1 MKSKLLSEG
10 DGTRTYAV
18 VLETGDEVMSCLRRF
33 SEETGLGAAQ
43 LTGIGAFS
51 RAVLGYFDWVSKT
64 YLNNPV
70 DQQVE
75 VASLIGDVAI
85 GPDGKSAPHIHVVLG
100 TRDGGALAG
109 HLVEGRVRPTLE
121 VIVSEA
127 PRHLRKVF
135 DPVTH
140 LALIQPEAP

>member
-1 MKSKLLSEG
+1 VKSKLLSEG
-10 DGTRTYAV
+10 NEVRTYAV
-18 VLETGDEVMSCLRRF
+18 VLDTGDEVMECLRRF
-33 SEETGLGAAQ
+33 SEEAGLGAAQ

-51 RAVLGYFDWVSKT
+51 RAVLGYFDWESKT

-70 DQQVE
+70 DRQVE

-85 GPDGKSAPHIHVVLG
+85 GPDGKPAPHIHVVLG

-109 HLVEGRVRPTLE
+109 HLVKGHVRPTLE

-127 PRHLRKVF
+127 PRHLRKVL
-135 DPVTH
+135 DPETH
-140 LALIQPEAP
+140 LALIKPEIW